1 MENTTLQRQ
10 QAGALNGAQIT
21 MINQRTP
28 QELVKYRKG
37 RGGKM
42 FSYVPHNY
50 VTRLLNDAF
59 CHAWSFEASPL
70 LEFCNS
76 TEVTVRGR
84 LTIHTPQ
91 GAIVK
96 EQFGN
101 QEILP
106 GGMTRGDALKGA
118 GSDAL
123 RKCASLLGIALDLY
137 GEEFPETT
145 NAEQSD
151 AHDQT
156 PAQPQPKQQAQAK
169 RQTNTRADL
178 ESAIKQLRE
187 TRETIDGKQSAY
199 IYFTRELFSC
209 GNDPEKLSKLDS
221 DLYYFRKNGELKR
234 AA

>member
-21 MINQRTP
+21 MINQKTP
-28 QELVKYRKG
+28 QEIVKYRKG
-37 RGGKM
+37 SKGKM
-42 FSYVPHNY
+42 FAYVPHNY
-50 VTRLLNDAF
+50 VTRILNDAF
-59 CHAWSFEASPL
+59 CHAWSFEASPI

-76 TEVTVRGR
+76 IEVTVRGR

-91 GAIVK
+91 GAIIK
-96 EQFGN
+96 EQFGS
-101 QEILP
+101 QEVLP

-137 GEEFPETT
+137 GDEFPDVI
-145 NAEQSD
+145 NAEPAD
-151 AHDQT
+151 AHDPT
-156 PAQPQPKQQAQAK
+156 PAQPKPQAQAK
-169 RQTNTRADL
+169 RQTNTRADI
-178 ESAIKQLRE
+178 ESVIKQLRE
-187 TRETIDGKQSAY
+187 TRETIDGKTSAY

-209 GNDPEKLSKLDS
+209 GNDPEKLGKLES

>member
-1 MENTTLQRQ
+1 MEYQSIQKQ
-10 QAGALNGAQIT
+10 QSAGALNGAQIT

-42 FSYVPHNY
+42 FSYAPHNY

-59 CHAWSFEASPL
+59 CHAWSFEVSPL

-145 NAEQSD
+145 NAEQAEPRDPATQPNTD
-151 AHDQT
+151 AQHIRVDQARNT
-156 PAQPQPKQQAQAK
+156 LDQESKGRKQ
-169 RQTNTRADL
+169 
-178 ESAIKQLRE
+178 
-187 TRETIDGKQSAY
+187 TRETVDGKTSAY
-199 IYFTRELFSC
+199 IYFTRKLFEA
-209 GNDPEKLSKLDS
+209 GTDAEKIGKLGEEF
-221 DLYYFRKNGELKR
+221 YYFRKNGELKR

>member
-1 MENTTLQRQ
+1 MEYTAIQKQ
-10 QAGALNGAQIT
+10 QAGALNGAQMT
-21 MINQRTP
+21 MINQKTP

-42 FSYVPHNY
+42 FAYVPHNY
-50 VTRLLNDAF
+50 ITRLLNDAF

-96 EQFGN
+96 EQFGS

-137 GEEFPETT
+137 GDEFPDAI
-145 NAEQSD
+145 NADYTEQR
-151 AHDQT
+151 DQT
-156 PAQPQPKQQAQAK
+156 PAQPQAQAQPK
-169 RQTNTRADL
+169 RQANTRADL
-178 ESAIKQLRE
+178 ESVIKQMRE
-187 TRETIDGKQSAY
+187 TRETIDGKTSAY
-199 IYFTRELFSC
+199 IYFTRELFAC
-209 GNDPEKLSKLDS
+209 GNDAEKLGQLEKDI
-221 DLYYFRKNGELKR
+221 YYFRKNGELKH